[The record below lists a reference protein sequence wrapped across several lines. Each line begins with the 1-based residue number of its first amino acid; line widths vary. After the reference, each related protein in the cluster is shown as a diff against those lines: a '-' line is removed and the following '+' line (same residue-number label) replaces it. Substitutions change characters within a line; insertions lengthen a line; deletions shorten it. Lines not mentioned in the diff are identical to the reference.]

1 MGLPPVTFLHRSD
14 GDDFDFD
21 ADDFDAGDFDDD
33 DFDNDNSDADVDA
46 DADDMLII
54 ADHPAAMSDVV

>member
-1 MGLPPVTFLHRSD
+1 MRFPPIIFPHH
-14 GDDFDFD
+14 D
-21 ADDFDAGDFDDD
+21 ADDFDADDD